1 MTHSENHIC
10 NTITKTETQIHG
22 NEERKPTLMID
33 PLSQR
38 VVKEEGGQCNQTPAE
53 VKGERSEKD
62 SAMRPLVTTVNT
74 DTVG

>member
-1 MTHSENHIC
+1 M
-10 NTITKTETQIHG
+10 
-22 NEERKPTLMID
+22 
-33 PLSQR
+33 SQR